1 MNRVS
6 RRIRVDTGTQDRE
19 TADLTRRLKGT
30 EINYRFGIIT
40 KQRAKQMGTRIID
53 DHYNTL
59 LRLTR
64 GRLGYNLKR
73 DVTLTPE
80 DRKRLDGWR
89 SQAIKDFEAIID
101 DTR

>member
-1 MNRVS
+1 MS
-6 RRIRVDTGTQDRE
+6 RRIKVDTGTQKRE

-40 KQRAKQMGTRIID
+40 KQRAKQMGKRIIS

-64 GRLGYNLKR
+64 DRLGYSIQRNVSLS
-73 DVTLTPE
+73 PE
-80 DRKRLDGWR
+80 NKHSLDTWR
-89 SQAIKDFEAIID
+89 NQAIKDFEAIID

>member
-1 MNRVS
+1 MS
-6 RRIRVDTGTQDRE
+6 RRIKVDTGTQKRE
-19 TADLTRRLKGT
+19 TADLTRRLKGA
-30 EINYRFGIIT
+30 ELNYRFGIID
-40 KQRAKQMGTRIID
+40 KKRAKQMGTRIIG
-53 DHYNTL
+53 DHYNIL

-89 SQAIKDFEAIID
+89 NQAIKDFEAIID